1 MSIDGLLFIYSFDKY
16 LMNTFLKAYVLL
28 GGTEELNPFSRSLYI
43 NGRWGE
49 TYINRKI
56 SNSSMCHG
64 RSLKQGGMKMIWY
77 LFLGWASRK
86 TSLSK
91 RPLSG
96 DLSDKEMALSKM
108 VQNGI
113 WGKEIK
119 GRNEAGVKSTSGIV
133 RKDEVR
139 EVSKMQMIGGSQ
151 GHAEKCRFYSKHSGK
166 LSKELSSLFM

>member
-64 RSLKQGGMKMIWY
+64 RSLKQGGMKMI
-77 LFLGWASRK
+77 
-86 TSLSK
+86 
-91 RPLSG
+91 
-96 DLSDKEMALSKM
+96 
-108 VQNGI
+108 
-113 WGKEIK
+113 
-119 GRNEAGVKSTSGIV
+119 
-133 RKDEVR
+133 
-139 EVSKMQMIGGSQ
+139 
-151 GHAEKCRFYSKHSGK
+151 
-166 LSKELSSLFM
+166 